1 MARKGENIYKR
12 KDGRWEGRYGAGRL
26 PDGRSRYRSV
36 YGKTYREVKDKLLM
50 KKREARLAGGKENT
64 LPQGLTVR
72 ESVRLWMEE
81 NRTKWK
87 ESTLSTYRS
96 IAEKHI
102 LPVIGRQA
110 VSSFDEE
117 AWRTYFDGLRGQ
129 ACTVQGKKLS
139 ETYLHQIFILLSQI
153 FHFLA
158 KKYRCGRPELPPV
171 TSSAKTQPHQPPEGR
186 ELKKLEEYLIKNAQ
200 EGDLTS
206 LGVLLSGCS
215 GIRIGELCALQWKD
229 IDLEKGSILIR
240 KTMQRIR
247 TFSPG
252 DGTDGIGEKD
262 DSIEKDGI
270 GKKTGTRVILTA
282 PKSRNSI
289 REIPLPGF
297 LMELLKSSRKR
308 EEASEEG
315 YVLKGRK
322 KEYAEPRTLQ
332 YRFQAILKK
341 LGIPGFNF
349 HMLRHI
355 FATNCISQG
364 FDMKTLSELLGHSN
378 VGTTMRIYVHSDME
392 RKKMLMAGYKMAA

>member
-12 KDGRWEGRYGAGRL
+12 KDGRWEGRFCAGRL
-26 PDGRSRYRSV
+26 PDGRARYRSV
-36 YGKTYREVKDKLLM
+36 YGKSYRDVKDKLLI
-50 KKREARLAGGKENT
+50 KKRESNLTGGREHRLPPE
-64 LPQGLTVR
+64 LTIR
-72 ESVRLWMEE
+72 ESVCLWMEE
-81 NRTKWK
+81 NRGRWK
-87 ESTLSTYRS
+87 ESTFSTYRS
-96 IAEKHI
+96 IVEKHI
-102 LPVIGRQA
+102 LPEIGRLS
-110 VSSFDEE
+110 VSGFDEQIC
-117 AWRTYFDGLRGQ
+117 RTYFNGLRG
-129 ACTVQGKKLS
+129 AADASREKKLS

-153 FHFLA
+153 FHFLG
-158 KKYRCGRPELPPV
+158 KKFRCGRLELPSITSPV
-171 TSSAKTQPHQPPEGR
+171 KPAPPQPPEGR
-186 ELKKLEEYLIKNAQ
+186 ALKKLEAHLISKAQ

-229 IDLEKGSILIR
+229 VDLEKGSILVR

-247 TFSPG
+247 TFSPSDELG
-252 DGTDGIGEKD
+252 NAAGET
-262 DSIEKDGI
+262 GNT
-270 GKKTGTRVILTA
+270 GKTGKTGTRVIITE

-289 REIPLPGF
+289 REIPLPDF
-297 LMELLKSSRKR
+297 LVELLKNNREKR
-308 EEASEEG
+308 EESREG

-364 FDMKTLSELLGHSN
+364 FDMKTVSELLGHSN

-392 RKKMLMAGYKMAA
+392 RKKNLMAGYKMAA

>member
-12 KDGRWEGRYGAGRL
+12 KDGRWEGRFCAGRL

-36 YGKTYREVKDKLLM
+36 YGKTYREVKDKLLI
-50 KKREARLAGGKENT
+50 KKKEACLPGGKEHR
-64 LPQGLTVR
+64 LPSGLTVR

-81 NRTKWK
+81 NQGKWK
-87 ESTLSTYRS
+87 ESTLATYRS
-96 IAEKHI
+96 IVEKHI

-110 VSSFDEE
+110 VSGFDEQ
-117 AWRTYFDGLRGQ
+117 AWRIYFGCLRGQ
-129 ACTVQGKKLS
+129 SDVSQEKKLS
-139 ETYLHQIFILLSQI
+139 ETYIHQIFILLSQI
-153 FHFLA
+153 FHFLG
-158 KKYRCGRPELPPV
+158 KKFHCGRLELPPV
-171 TSSAKTQPHQPPEGR
+171 TSPVKPVPPQPPEGR
-186 ELKKLEEYLIKNAQ
+186 ALKMLEEHLISKAR

-229 IDLEKGSILIR
+229 VDLEKGSILVR

-247 TFSPG
+247 TFSSVAETEG
-252 DGTDGIGEKD
+252 MTG
-262 DSIEKDGI
+262 
-270 GKKTGTRVILTA
+270 KTGTRVIITE

-289 REIPLPGF
+289 REIPLPDF
-297 LMELLKSSRKR
+297 LVELLKNSRGNK
-308 EEASEEG
+308 ASGEG

-332 YRFQAILKK
+332 YRFQAILKT

-364 FDMKTLSELLGHSN
+364 FDMKTVSELLGHSN

-392 RKKMLMAGYKMAA
+392 RKKSLMAGYKMAA

>member
-26 PDGRSRYRSV
+26 PDGRARYRSV
-36 YGKTYREVKDKLLM
+36 YGKTYREVKEKLLI
-50 KKREARLAGGKENT
+50 KKRDACLAGGKKNM
-64 LPQGLTVR
+64 LPPGLTIR

-81 NRTKWK
+81 NQMKWK
-87 ESTLSTYRS
+87 ESTLATYRS

-110 VSSFDEE
+110 VSGFDEE
-117 AWRTYFDGLRGQ
+117 AWRAYFEGLRGQ
-129 ACTVQGKKLS
+129 ACAAQEKKLS

-153 FHFLA
+153 FHFLG
-158 KKYRCGRPELPPV
+158 KKFRCNRPELPSV
-171 TSSAKTQPHQPPEGR
+171 TSPAKAQIPQPPEGR
-186 ELKKLEEYLIKNAQ
+186 ELKKLEEHLIKSAQ
-200 EGDLTS
+200 EGELTS

-229 IDLEKGSILIR
+229 IDLEKESIIVR

-247 TFSPG
+247 TFSSADEAG
-252 DGTDGIGEKD
+252 MTG
-262 DSIEKDGI
+262 
-270 GKKTGTRVILTA
+270 KTGTRVIITA

-297 LMELLKSSRKR
+297 LVELLKTARKSGQI
-308 EEASEEG
+308 SEEG
-315 YVLKGRK
+315 YVLKGIR
-322 KEYAEPRTLQ
+322 KEYTEPRTLQ

-392 RKKMLMAGYKMAA
+392 RKKMLMSGYKMAA

>member
-26 PDGRSRYRSV
+26 PDGRARYRSV
-36 YGKTYREVKDKLLM
+36 YGKTYREVKDKLLI
-50 KKREARLAGGKENT
+50 KKRENCLAGGGENA
-64 LPQGLTVR
+64 LPPGLTVR

-81 NRTKWK
+81 NRTRWK
-87 ESTLSTYRS
+87 ESTLATYRS

-102 LPVIGRQA
+102 LPVIGRQT

-129 ACTVQGKKLS
+129 ACTVRGKKLS

-158 KKYRCGRPELPPV
+158 KKYRCGRPELPPL
-171 TSSAKTQPHQPPEGR
+171 TSPVKTQMPQPPEGSD
-186 ELKKLEEYLIKNAQ
+186 LKKLEAYLITNAR

-247 TFSPG
+247 TFSSSSETN
-252 DGTDGIGEKD
+252 GTAGE
-262 DSIEKDGI
+262 
-270 GKKTGTRVILTA
+270 TGTRVIITT

-297 LMELLKSSRKR
+297 LVELLENSRKKG
-308 EEASEEG
+308 EAAGEG
-315 YVLKGRK
+315 YVLKGKK

-341 LGIPGFNF
+341 LGIPGFNY